1 MDCTRLRSTPSRLTS
16 RDGRGDKVLRVL
28 RRYARACRNRGRGRQ
43 IRPARGAARRT
54 YGPPPGPLAAF
65 ILTLLFAAILA
76 LTGFI
81 SRRAAEISFLVAAC
95 AFMIQRLW
103 THQRIWGAR
112 KKGRAEIER
121 LMSGPVTT
129 TIEADGVTQA
139 NAGGVWRLLFLDCVD
154 AEESGGLHLSVGA
167 RGSASRSTEPP
178 SARGQAARLLTWFRG
193 RVQRS

>member
-1 MDCTRLRSTPSRLTS
+1 MTADATKLCGAFVVTLEPAEIEAAATRYGLRAALRGGLTAS
-16 RDGRGDKVLRVL
+16 HQ
-28 RRYARACRNRGRGRQ
+28 A
-43 IRPARGAARRT
+43 
-54 YGPPPGPLAAF
+54 PLAAF
-65 ILTLLFAAILA
+65 VLTLLFAAILA

-81 SRRAAEISFLVAAC
+81 SRRAAEITFLIAAC

-112 KKGRAEIER
+112 KKGRAEIKR

-139 NAGGVWRLLFLDCVD
+139 NACEVWRLLFLDCVE
-154 AEESGGLHLSVGA
+154 AEESGGLIYLWRRDAAPVVLP
-167 RGSASRSTEPP
+167 SRLLPE
-178 SARGQAARLLTWFRG
+178 GQAARLLTWFRG